1 MLCSPSEW
9 ILERLSKKWLV
20 IMPVHWEFVGEGK
33 MLMLHGRSKIK
44 ALMGRDW
51 SQPGHHHQSIHSNMK
66 FSDSQAAHPCHYP
79 EELFVAGDGRW
90 TLWKGHDNRAG
101 CSGGG
106 GHSQKMG
113 HVGCASLWRGITS
126 SNLHSVI
133 SLKMSEQSFSGLR
146 AFLQRSRKYK
156 YCHLINI
163 IQYVSYT
170 SWHNCLSFK
179 W

>member
-106 GHSQKMG
+106 DTARKWDTWAVPPCEGESHPQTCTVWFHSKCRSSHFQDSE
-113 HVGCASLWRGITS
+113 HFCRGAES
-126 SNLHSVI
+126 
-133 SLKMSEQSFSGLR
+133 
-146 AFLQRSRKYK
+146 
-156 YCHLINI
+156 INI
-163 IQYVSYT
+163 AT
-170 SWHNCLSFK
+170 
-179 W
+179 